1 MNRLFSIGA
10 GMLLSSSAAF
20 AAVLYDLPLK
30 TEAELKGMTKE
41 EKAPAVVRIA
51 DQPEVGKVLEVSIPK
66 EAENQRCSAN
76 FALKGSEIA
85 GKRIVIS
92 VDAKNDM
99 QSRVEK

>member
-30 TEAELKGMTKE
+30 TEEELKGMTKE